1 MPSAP
6 LRLELP
12 ALPAGEP
19 NGLTADVAEAI
30 TERLRADTAERRAL
44 GCTFIRLVEHAVRE
58 YRLAAAE
65 SAQEGRSEPLPGS
78 IHYLRAASG
87 LESCMASMHR
97 AAQLLRA
104 LEGAGLAAPARRSHG
119 VRSELALVA
128 LAGMRTATQNLDK
141 RVLAHQGGSGQI
153 APVTRDGDLCIAN
166 ASVRM
171 ELLVTWLRE
180 LEETAAQLLSSPAE
194 PAR

>member
-1 MPSAP
+1 MPPAP
-6 LRLELP
+6 FRLELP
-12 ALPAGEP
+12 ALPEGEP
-19 NGLTADVAEAI
+19 NDLTADAAQ
-30 TERLRADTAERRAL
+30 TLTQRLRTESPERRAL

-65 SAQEGRSEPLPGS
+65 SAQDATEPQRDV
-78 IHYLRAASG
+78 IHYLRAASC
-87 LESCMASMHR
+87 LESCMNSMQR
-97 AAQLLRA
+97 AAQLVRA

-128 LAGMRTATQNLDK
+128 LAGMRTAMQNLDK
-141 RVLAHQGGSGQI
+141 RILAHQTGTGQI
-153 APVTRDGDLCIAN
+153 APATRDGDLCIAN

-180 LEETAAQLLSSPAE
+180 LEETAAGLLSSPPE